1 MQKKTKNEEKVN
13 DTETQPAKEP
23 VSAVKTEKTAENTG
37 KTSKTQEKTQIHQ
50 PVHHLNKEL
59 LVKEQN
65 IAELTELLQ
74 RLQAEFE
81 NYKKRVD
88 KEKQEFCKLA
98 NAEFVSKLLPILD
111 SFELA
116 LINKDKKE
124 DFVKGVELIY
134 SQLFD
139 VLEKQGLRPIQALGR
154 KFDPYSHEA
163 LLQQESDKEEN
174 LVLEELQ
181 KGYMFNNK
189 LVRTSKVKISKKF
202 NKTNGNKTNVNNQ
215 CE

>member
-1 MQKKTKNEEKVN
+1 MQKKTKNEETLKGA
-13 DTETQPAKEP
+13 ETQPAQEP
-23 VSAVKTEKTAENTG
+23 ASAVKTEKTAENTG
-37 KTSKTQEKTQIHQ
+37 KTSKTQEKTQVHQ
-50 PVHHLNKEL
+50 PVHHLDKEL
-59 LVKEQN
+59 LAKEQN
-65 IAELTELLQ
+65 ITELTELLQ

-111 SFELA
+111 SFGLA
-116 LINKDKKE
+116 LKNKDQEE

-163 LLQQESDKEEN
+163 LLQQESDKEDN
-174 LVLEELQ
+174 IVLEELQ
-181 KGYMFNNK
+181 TGYMFNNR
-189 LVRTSKVKISKKF
+189 LVRTSKVKISKKL
-202 NKTNGNKTNVNNQ
+202 NKTNGNKNNVNN
-215 CE
+215 

>member
-37 KTSKTQEKTQIHQ
+37 KTSKTQEKTPVHQ
-50 PVHHLNKEL
+50 PVHHLDKEH

-116 LINKDKKE
+116 LNNKDKEE
-124 DFVKGVELIY
+124 DFIKGVELIY

-163 LLQQESDKEEN
+163 LLQQESDKEDN

-189 LVRTSKVKISKKF
+189 LVRTSKVKISKKLDRMD
-202 NKTNGNKTNVNNQ
+202 KNKTNVNK

>member
-1 MQKKTKNEEKVN
+1 MQKKTKNEEISN
-13 DTETQPAKEP
+13 GAETQPAKEP
-23 VSAVKTEKTAENTG
+23 VSAVKTENTAENTG

-50 PVHHLNKEL
+50 PVHHLEKEL
-59 LVKEQN
+59 LAKEQT

-116 LINKDKKE
+116 LKNKDKEE

-139 VLEKQGLRPIQALGR
+139 VLEKQGLRPIQALDR

-174 LVLEELQ
+174 HVLEELQ

-189 LVRTSKVKISKKF
+189 LVRTSKVKISKKLD
-202 NKTNGNKTNVNNQ
+202 KTNANNTKPVK
-215 CE
+215 